1 MKSEKLRVSQLSAP
15 VQQWYLDSLATMDA
29 KDVERYGTFL
39 ADNCEMQINGN
50 PWIRGKITILET
62 LNAQWMSFD
71 SVTQD
76 LLNIYG
82 DDSSF
87 ALEAVNHY
95 RRNDG
100 RMVSIPTVTITDRN
114 EAGLAVS
121 VRVYADLQPLFS
133 TNDD

>member
-1 MKSEKLRVSQLSAP
+1 MKSEKLRVNQLSTP
-15 VQQWYLDSLATMDA
+15 VYQWYAASLATMDA
-29 KDVERYGTFL
+29 KDVEGYGSFL

-71 SVTQD
+71 SMSQD

-82 DDSSF
+82 NDTSF

-100 RMVSIPTVTITDRN
+100 RMVNIPTVTITDRN

-121 VRVYADLQPLFS
+121 IRIYADLQPLFS
-133 TNDD
+133 TNDE